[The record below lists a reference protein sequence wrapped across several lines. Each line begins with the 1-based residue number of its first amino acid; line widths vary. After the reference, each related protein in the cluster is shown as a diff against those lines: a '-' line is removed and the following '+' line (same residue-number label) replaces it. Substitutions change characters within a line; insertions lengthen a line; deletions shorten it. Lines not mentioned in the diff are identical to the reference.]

1 MPSKLCDVCYGFG
14 LALNH
19 DCMLFLSPCNLFA
32 ASAAILYLCV
42 NITDCLYY

>member
-19 DCMLFLSPCNLFA
+19 DCMPFLSPCNLFA
-32 ASAAILYLCV
+32 ASAAIMYLLSV
-42 NITDCLYY
+42 IMLK